1 MGDLDSEHVQSLL
14 NRLGK
19 KISPKSVKNVWTTI
33 RVMWNSALAWKYVIG
48 ELRVTLPQ
56 SRKFRMRCYTV
67 EEVKRILANS
77 QGADRMFFWLAAET
91 GLRAG
96 ELTALR
102 VGDVDFSDL
111 CIEVSKAIWHGTE
124 DGPKTTAGFRSV
136 CISSRLGAYLAEY
149 VADRAEGYL
158 FQTGAGSPWDSSNVL
173 ERKLNTT
180 LDRLGIPKIDE
191 KLLAKIVGKDRTI
204 DKASRSEKRAAS
216 LGLHSFRHTNAT
228 AMDSLGIPHQV
239 RKQRLGHSSGTVTEN
254 YTHTF
259 TKDEREA
266 AEKLGDLFGTNW
278 PEIGMKKVI
287 SFPNLSQVQEGLSGS
302 NQEEVVN
309 Q

>member
-1 MGDLDSEHVQSLL
+1 MGFQQRA
-14 NRLGK
+14 RL
-19 KISPKSVKNVWTTI
+19 
-33 RVMWNSALAWKYVIG
+33 
-48 ELRVTLPQ
+48 Q
-56 SRKFRMRCYTV
+56 
-67 EEVKRILANS
+67 
-77 QGADRMFFWLAAET
+77 
-91 GLRAG
+91 
-96 ELTALR
+96 
-102 VGDVDFSDL
+102 
-111 CIEVSKAIWHGTE
+111 
-124 DGPKTTAGFRSV
+124 
-136 CISSRLGAYLAEY
+136 
-149 VADRAEGYL
+149 
-158 FQTGAGSPWDSSNVL
+158 
-173 ERKLNTT
+173 RKLNTT
-180 LDRLGIPKIDE
+180 LDRLGIPKIEE

-204 DKASRSEKRAAS
+204 DEATRSEKRAAS

-259 TKDEREA
+259 TKDERQA

-287 SFPNLSQVQEGLSGS
+287 SFPNLSQVQEGPSGS